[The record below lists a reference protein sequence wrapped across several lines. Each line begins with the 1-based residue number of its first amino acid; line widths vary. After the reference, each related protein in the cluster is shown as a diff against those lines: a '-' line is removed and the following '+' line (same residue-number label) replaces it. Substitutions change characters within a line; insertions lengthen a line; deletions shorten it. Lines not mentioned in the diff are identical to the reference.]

1 MDILIAILIIVVIL
15 ICVIFVVYA
24 SSYNR
29 FQDYII
35 RINEVEASIDTS
47 LRSKYDF
54 INRCVSIIK
63 SKNEEVK
70 NDSFEEIVKL
80 RSRKIGNFELLRK
93 LVTAYNELLTYRDE
107 NEEIANN
114 EEIEKLIKNIEDV
127 NDKLDIEINYYNKN
141 ISEYNGLINKFPY
154 RIIALLNKYQEKLY
168 FDRKNMADDDFEDFK
183 L

>member
-1 MDILIAILIIVVIL
+1 MIKVDILIAILIIVVIL

-70 NDSFEEIVKL
+70 NDSFEEI
-80 RSRKIGNFELLRK
+80 
-93 LVTAYNELLTYRDE
+93 
-107 NEEIANN
+107 ANN

-141 ISEYNGLINKFPY
+141 ISEYNRLINKFPY